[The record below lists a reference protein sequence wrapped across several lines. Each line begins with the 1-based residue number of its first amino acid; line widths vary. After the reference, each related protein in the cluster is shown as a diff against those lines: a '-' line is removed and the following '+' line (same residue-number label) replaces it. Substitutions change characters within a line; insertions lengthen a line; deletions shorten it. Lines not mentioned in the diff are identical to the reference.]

1 MESKFRHRI
10 IIASTG
16 LVALT
21 VYALLREAP
30 PAASKSDSVLPL
42 ATVPLEEFRPHHIEP
57 AAPPLEPVVEQP
69 QPLSSQ
75 AFFDSHQVQGAHMW
89 VDAEVLIWQSNM
101 GGLAYGTSSL
111 SSLQIEEGRAKRPHF
126 AWDVGCRLG
135 LGYKLPHDKW
145 DVYLAYT
152 HLNGNARGHTGGS
165 NRVVFP
171 SWVPDFSGIV
181 SPFYADTASGHWHL
195 NLNKGDLDLGRNC
208 FVSEWLSLRPFV
220 GVSGLWVDQT
230 YNVNYG
236 GGSVAPFD
244 KARVHLKS
252 DCWGVGVRMGVNS
265 LWGLGKGFSIY
276 GDGSASLLAGYF
288 KVHETEKL
296 QTSNFQ
302 KFNIESDP
310 SSIVGDANLA
320 LGLQWDYLFS
330 KDRYHFGF
338 KLGWEFDLFYNQ
350 NQLFNFLGG
359 NPATLSTQSDDL
371 SFQGITVGFRFDF

>member
-10 IIASTG
+10 IIASAG

-21 VYALLREAP
+21 AYALLREVP
-30 PAASKSDSVLPL
+30 PAAAKSASILPL
-42 ATVPLEEFRPHHIEP
+42 ATTPLEEFRPHSVEP
-57 AAPPLEPVVEQP
+57 VASPVEPVVEQRK
-69 QPLSSQ
+69 PLSSQ
-75 AFFDSHQVQGAHMW
+75 PLFDPQQVQGVHMW
-89 VDAEVLIWQSNM
+89 VDAELLIWQSNM

-111 SSLQIEEGRAKRPHF
+111 SSLQIEEGRVKYPHF
-126 AWDVGCRLG
+126 DWDVGCRVG

-152 HLNGNARGHTGGS
+152 HLNGNARGHTESS

-171 SWVPDFSGIV
+171 SWASQSSGAA
-181 SPFYADTASGHWHL
+181 SPFYADTASAHWHL
-195 NLNKGDLDLGRNC
+195 NLNRGDLDLGRNC

-230 YNVNYG
+230 YKVNYG
-236 GGSVAPFD
+236 GGTVAPSD
-244 KARVHLKS
+244 TALVHLKS

-276 GDGSASLLAGYF
+276 GDGSASLLAGHF

-296 QTSNFQ
+296 QASNLQ

-320 LGLQWDYLFS
+320 LGLQWDCLFS
-330 KDRYHFGF
+330 RDRYHLGVKF
-338 KLGWEFDLFYNQ
+338 GWEFDLFFNQ

-359 NPATLSTQSDDL
+359 NPAVLSTQSDDL
-371 SFQGITVGFRFDF
+371 SFQGVTVGFRFDF